1 MAELEEASAEQ
12 SLPDQSSEVSYF
24 ITLWQFL
31 IILIARTTVHFYL
44 LHQWLP
50 CISVI
55 SLLVGFVVS

>member
-24 ITLWQFL
+24 ITFWQLL
-31 IILIARTTVHFYL
+31 IILIARTTVRFYL

-50 CISVI
+50 SP
-55 SLLVGFVVS
+55 